1 MRRYIPRRSEG
12 AICTSWMRFKHIEP
26 HQTFSNYI
34 LTEIARYIDFF
45 RTSSGWFDWTEHS
58 LTASLQG
65 IARVQGA
72 ICTGLG
78 SFLSTS
84 IDGSTSLTASLL
96 HLFIH
101 GYAYSTLA
109 PSIPCKDAVRGGS
122 IQSNH
127 PELT

>member
-26 HQTFSNYI
+26 HRTFSNYI

-45 RTSSGWFDWTEHS
+45 RTSSEWYEC
-58 LTASLQG
+58 
-65 IARVQGA
+65 RVQYAPVRGA
-72 ICTGLG
+72 
-78 SFLSTS
+78 LSTS
-84 IDGSTSLTASLL
+84 IDGSTSLIASLL